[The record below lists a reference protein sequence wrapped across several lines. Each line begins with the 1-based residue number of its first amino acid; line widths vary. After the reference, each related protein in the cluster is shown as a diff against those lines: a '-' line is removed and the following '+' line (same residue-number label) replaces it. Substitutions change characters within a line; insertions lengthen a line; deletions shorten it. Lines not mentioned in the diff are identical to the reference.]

1 MHGLIW
7 WIVVGLIAGWLTGK
21 IMKGDGYG
29 FFGDVVIGI
38 LGAVVGG
45 WITGVLG
52 LGGPGGGLLYSI
64 LISVLGA
71 VVLVWIFRLITRKS

>member
-45 WITGVLG
+45 WITDVLG